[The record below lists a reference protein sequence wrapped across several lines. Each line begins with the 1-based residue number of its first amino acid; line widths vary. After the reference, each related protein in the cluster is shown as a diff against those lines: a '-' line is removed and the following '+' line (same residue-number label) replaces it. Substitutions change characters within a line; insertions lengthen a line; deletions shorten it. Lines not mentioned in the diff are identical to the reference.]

1 MLEELL
7 TSNLDL
13 KDVIIKLF
21 VNVQDLQKMFLEEK
35 NKNSALELRVKNLED
50 KNQFLENKIKK
61 NKQRVQLIR
70 NEYKEEILNL
80 KKQNDKK
87 IQKVSSALNKR
98 INNLTSK
105 LEQLDKMS
113 LKRMCFLP
121 FPNKWTTIN
130 SLCCD
135 NDCVNT
141 KAPGGLCVNGNG
153 FINLYSDSVKYYE
166 CEEDRGTNVTCSIE
180 AQYRLT
186 NPEKDYFFYSLFYY
200 EVTCQFVLDRVNYEN
215 ELTVGFFSNRNIFA
229 IEAHDFRIFYKIRG
243 EEFLEDLDEV
253 EFIWKNGDVLG
264 CGLVFPPTDMPEKQ
278 PYVFFTQNGKLIGKS
293 IKGLSDN
300 YCTPYLSLKCCS
312 VKTNFGEDLDNNPFK
327 YDVSKHHVSQEFYE
341 NSEE

>member
-21 VNVQDLQKMFLEEK
+21 VSVQDLQKMFLEEK
-35 NKNSALELRVKNLED
+35 NRNSALELRVKNLED
-50 KNQFLENKIKK
+50 RNQFLENKIKK
-61 NKQRVQLIR
+61 
-70 NEYKEEILNL
+70 
-80 KKQNDKK
+80 
-87 IQKVSSALNKR
+87 
-98 INNLTSK
+98 SK

-113 LKRMCFLP
+113 LKRVCFLP

-200 EVTCQFVLDRVNYEN
+200 EITCQFVLDRVNYEN

-243 EEFLEDLDEV
+243 V
-253 EFIWKNGDVLG
+253 
-264 CGLVFPPTDMPEKQ
+264 
-278 PYVFFTQNGKLIGKS
+278 
-293 IKGLSDN
+293 
-300 YCTPYLSLKCCS
+300 
-312 VKTNFGEDLDNNPFK
+312 
-327 YDVSKHHVSQEFYE
+327 
-341 NSEE
+341 